1 MASAYCDWSQ
11 QEFGIAAALSGD
23 AVMMNAY
30 RSGDP
35 YLAFAKQAGAVPA
48 NANKFHPKRELF
60 KQCVLATQYGM
71 EAEGLAARI
80 GQPTVMGRELLR
92 MFRET
97 YKVFW
102 KWSNAVVDHAE
113 LHGSIATVFGWK
125 VRATANSN
133 PRFHRNFL
141 MQGTGAEMMRIAC
154 CLATERGV
162 EVCAPVHDAV
172 LIAAPLHR
180 LDADAAAMREA
191 MREASAAVL
200 AGFELGTDVK
210 VVRYPDRYSD
220 PRGKEMW
227 RRVMRLIGD
236 GESEPWLRVRCQPGV
251 TTL

>member
-1 MASAYCDWSQ
+1 MNRFSK
-11 QEFGIAAALSGD
+11 
-23 AVMMNAY
+23 AV
-30 RSGDP
+30 STGFDP
-35 YLAFAKQAGAVPA
+35 
-48 NANKFHPKRELF
+48 ELH
-60 KQCVLATQYGM
+60 L
-71 EAEGLAARI
+71 ERIGLANQTTMLSSESLDI
-80 GQPTVMGRELLR
+80 
-92 MFRET
+92 
-97 YKVFW
+97 
-102 KWSNAVVDHAE
+102 
-113 LHGSIATVFGWK
+113 
-125 VRATANSN
+125 
-133 PRFHRNFL
+133 
-141 MQGTGAEMMRIAC
+141 AEMLRIAC

-162 EVCAPVHDAV
+162 EVCAPVHDAM

-251 TTL
+251 TAL